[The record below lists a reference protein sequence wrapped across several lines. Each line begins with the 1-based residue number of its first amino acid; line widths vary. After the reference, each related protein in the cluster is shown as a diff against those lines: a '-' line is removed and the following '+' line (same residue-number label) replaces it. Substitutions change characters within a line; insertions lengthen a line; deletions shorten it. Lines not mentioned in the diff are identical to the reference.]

1 MENET
6 VMITIILIIVG
17 TGVVTFLLRLSFIQ
31 LTDHID
37 WLLQFQPALRFV
49 PVVVFP
55 ALVVPALLFRDGAVD
70 VSLGNG
76 RLIAGMVAVMVAR
89 LTKNLPLTVVLG
101 MTTLWIF
108 QAIAA

>member
-1 MENET
+1 MAE
-6 VMITIILIIVG
+6 VTIILIIIG

-31 LTDHID
+31 LTGQTD
-37 WLLQFQPALRFV
+37 WLLRFQEALRFV

-55 ALVVPALLFRDGAVD
+55 ALVVPALLFRDGVLD
-70 VSLGNG
+70 VSFGNG
-76 RLIAGMVAVMVAR
+76 RLIAGMVAVVVAR

>member
-1 MENET
+1 MPE
-6 VMITIILIIVG
+6 VTIILIIIG

-31 LTDHID
+31 LTGHID
-37 WLLQFQPALRFV
+37 WLLKFQEALRFV

-55 ALVVPALLFRDGAVD
+55 ALVVPALLFRGGVLD

-76 RLIAGMVAVMVAR
+76 RLIAGMVAVIVAR
-89 LTKNLPLTVVLG
+89 LTKSLPLTVVLG